1 MNNLDYECHI
11 TISTRKIKSIKTIA
25 KIHGWKLSKI
35 KGDPVLGNR
44 KTFYYATKHED
55 QYSKLRRDM
64 LLFTIHLSMLGLNR
78 GKNIVRRKI
87 ERTIFDERFIP
98 E

>member
-11 TISTRKIKSIKTIA
+11 TISTRKIKSIKIMA

-44 KTFYYATKHED
+44 KIFYYATKHGD
-55 QYSKLRRDM
+55 QYPKLNLDM
-64 LLFTIHLSMLGLNR
+64 LIFTARLRSLGLER
-78 GKNIVRRKI
+78 GKNIIRRKI
-87 ERTIFDERFIP
+87 EKTMSDERF
-98 E
+98 

>member
-11 TISTRKIKSIKTIA
+11 TIRTRKIKSITTIA
-25 KIHGWKLSKI
+25 RIHGWKLSKI

-44 KTFYYATKHED
+44 KIFYYATKHGD
-55 QYSKLRRDM
+55 KYPKLRFDM
-64 LLFTIHLSMLGLNR
+64 LIFTAHLRNLGLDR

-87 ERTIFDERFIP
+87 ERTMSDERFIP